1 MQTRPNQSRQNIS
14 NSITNQNNIN
24 YNNTDYINE
33 YNPIKIKSTQ
43 MQPINGNVYLPPITD
58 GNNQNFNMDIRNIHS
73 REREKINNQQHNIF
87 DNYSKS
93 NLLQQNDS
101 NFLIQEINNLKK
113 IIKKLVET
121 QADSQLRMNEYTKI
135 FSEQDSN
142 FRINNIKL
150 NEHDS
155 KITEILMTFN
165 NYLSLN
171 DQSTKV
177 INDLTSNFDTLAKR
191 ADIADIRNKF
201 SNFDKIMDGKLL
213 DLNSKYEDLYVKFQE
228 ISK

>member
-1 MQTRPNQSRQNIS
+1 
-14 NSITNQNNIN
+14 
-24 YNNTDYINE
+24 
-33 YNPIKIKSTQ
+33 
-43 MQPINGNVYLPPITD
+43 
-58 GNNQNFNMDIRNIHS
+58 
-73 REREKINNQQHNIF
+73 
-87 DNYSKS
+87 
-93 NLLQQNDS
+93 
-101 NFLIQEINNLKK
+101 
-113 IIKKLVET
+113 
-121 QADSQLRMNEYTKI
+121 MNEYTKI

>member
-87 DNYSKS
+87 DNYAKS

-121 QADSQLRMNEYTKI
+121 QADSQIRMNEYTKI

>member
-58 GNNQNFNMDIRNIHS
+58 GNNQNFNMDLRNIHS
-73 REREKINNQQHNIF
+73 REREKINNQQQNMF
-87 DNYSKS
+87 DNYAKS

-177 INDLTSNFDTLAKR
+177 INDLTNNFDTLAKR

>member
-213 DLNSKYEDLYVKFQE
+213 DLNSKYEDLFVKFQE